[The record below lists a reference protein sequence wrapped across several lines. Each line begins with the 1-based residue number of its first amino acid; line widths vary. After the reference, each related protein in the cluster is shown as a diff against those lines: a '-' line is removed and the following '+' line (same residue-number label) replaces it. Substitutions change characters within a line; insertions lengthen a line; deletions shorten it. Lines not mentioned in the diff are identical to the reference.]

1 MHRFQGCKASLESLC
16 INFGGELSTIATL
29 MFAMLYVLLN
39 NLVRSLIFHWV
50 YTILFI
56 QNFLNFHQ
64 IRMISTLVHNFKL
77 NFHNFVH
84 FMTSNLETNLDDLY
98 ICKVEFYQPSCWLYS
113 MPNLLV
119 FQQLVTLY
127 LGGIP
132 VRVVS
137 EIVWRNAQECARKT
151 GTRDWISRVTR
162 GYKSPEA
169 AHVLGMPEVE
179 ASCQLEHYR
188 TK

>member
-1 MHRFQGCKASLESLC
+1 MGRAFWLASLKMTKDNKQFYMCCSTAWHCWALTRGTHPHSREYTDMQPFVMHHFQGCRASLESLC
-16 INFGGELSTIATL
+16 INFRGELSTIATL
-29 MFAMLYVLLN
+29 MFTVLHVLLN

-98 ICKVEFYQPSCWLYS
+98 I
-113 MPNLLV
+113 
-119 FQQLVTLY
+119 
-127 LGGIP
+127 
-132 VRVVS
+132 
-137 EIVWRNAQECARKT
+137 
-151 GTRDWISRVTR
+151 
-162 GYKSPEA
+162 
-169 AHVLGMPEVE
+169 
-179 ASCQLEHYR
+179 
-188 TK
+188 